1 MTTNKNTGLDNCRFA
16 NLDNYRFVNIDERY
30 GDEVPVEIQDYM
42 RFNPD
47 GHFFEW
53 LDGIYEQIDGVGVK
67 IAAVRLPCLGEG
79 ELPAVS
85 RYFAEA
91 VIIGCIEGGATNC
104 WARVLAYRPE
114 KLTATLQMIPDE
126 LEDCIRSGELEEGS
140 TGRYR
145 VTIETIQRGVE
156 LILSGETDVPL
167 ETVRMYARDW
177 YIDMD
182 SVEADMI
189 LQVGLFGKVIFG

>member
-30 GDEVPVEIQDYM
+30 GDQVPVEIQDYM
-42 RFNPD
+42 SLNPD
-47 GHFFEW
+47 GRFFEW
-53 LDGIYEQIDGVGVK
+53 SDGLYEEIDGVGVK
-67 IAAVRLPCLGEG
+67 IAVVRLPLLGEG

-91 VIIGCIEGGATNC
+91 VIGCIEGGATNR
-104 WARVLAYRPE
+104 WARVLAYQPE
-114 KLTATLQMIPDE
+114 RLTATLQV
-126 LEDCIRSGELEEGS
+126 RSGGLEEG
-140 TGRYR
+140 TPGIYR
-145 VTIETIQRGVE
+145 VTIETIQRGVQR
-156 LILSGETDVPL
+156 ILSGETEVPL
-167 ETVRMYARDW
+167 ETIRLYARDW

-182 SVEADMI
+182 TIEADMI